1 MILSLIAAL
10 FVLLVAAFWSFQ
22 GVFSAAIMLVE
33 TIVALMVAFGYYE
46 PLAGLVTEYIPEY
59 ANGSALVVL
68 FAGTLTALRLL
79 TDKFIP
85 NNVQFPMPVDRAGG
99 GLLGLLTGLLLIG
112 TTLTGVQMLPLG
124 PAPLGFQRVSFD
136 PPGRRAVWLNPD
148 GFAVGMA
155 SLLSTGRFGGE
166 PLERAHPDLLGELAT
181 TNMGFQVESR
191 RLLPPNSVVVKNY
204 WQVDAIDSVTQ
215 TQQGETWKRDFAK
228 SPPEDSSRKYMIV
241 RLAIDGVAADKTDGT
256 SEPSVVRF
264 TPVQFRLVGKAAEG
278 AVSPVVCASGLSD
291 IFSEKIGA
299 KLDPYR
305 AQRVVKWKA
314 DQRFGLG
321 NDNAAALSKD
331 GKYQIDVAFEVSPDF
346 SPWYVQ
352 FKSNARAEI
361 TPSQMLKKPP
371 PTLEPP
377 KPPPPKK
384 GKKTEED
391 EDEDEAGG
399 ESTKKGD
406 EAAGKK
412 ETAKPSED
420 SEDEE
425 DEEGSSTKTKAKQ
438 PSKKDE
444 SSDEEEDEDSSGDAK
459 PAKAKKATKKDDSE
473 GESDDES
480 SDDESKP
487 AKSKPKA
494 KKPADDDEESGTE
507 EKSDG
512 EQSAAATPKKPKVGD
527 KPAGR
532 TNVASAVEEATGVSS
547 KLPVKIKKSDVPGG
561 ALSGGKL
568 KEGHFVVEGVGGK
581 INKGESVSEFVV
593 PDDLVMVQIGAEKNF
608 AGSTLGQALEFA
620 KQALA
625 QIFVTSEGGD
635 QYFALGVYTAATVNG
650 QRVLELQYWP
660 EKREEMPERALE
672 PARRLTTNLLKTAA
686 NQNDLKMGF
695 LFLVPRGTH
704 LVKFNTTSRNGQAID
719 IDAK

>member
-10 FVLLVAAFWSFQ
+10 FVLLVAAFWAMQ
-22 GVFSAAIMLVE
+22 GLFSSAIMLVE
-33 TIVALMVAFGYYE
+33 TIIALMVAFGYYE
-46 PLAGLVTEYIPEY
+46 PLSGLVTEYIPEY
-59 ANGSALVVL
+59 AQGAALVVL
-68 FAGTLTALRLL
+68 FAGTLTILRVL

-85 NNVQFPMPVDRAGG
+85 GNVQFPMPVDRAGG
-99 GLLGLLTGLLLIG
+99 GLLGLLTGLMLIG

-124 PAPLGFQRVSFD
+124 SAPLGFQRVSFD
-136 PPGRRAVWLNPD
+136 PPGRRSIWLNPD

-166 PLERAHPDLLGELAT
+166 SLERAHPDLLGELAT
-181 TNMGFQVESR
+181 TNTGFQVESR
-191 RLLPPNSVVVKNY
+191 RIVPPNSVAVKNY
-204 WQVDAIDSVTQ
+204 WQVDAIDTVTQ
-215 TQQGETWKRDFAK
+215 TQQGEVWKRDFAK
-228 SPPEDSSRKYMIV
+228 APPEDSSRRYMIV

-256 SEPSVVRF
+256 SEPAVVRF
-264 TPVQFRLVGKAAEG
+264 TPAQFRLVGKAAEG
-278 AVSPVVCASGLSD
+278 AVAPVVTAAGLSD

-299 KLDPYR
+299 KLDPFV

-321 NDNAAALSKD
+321 SDNATALAKD
-331 GKYQIDVAFEVSPDF
+331 GKYQIDVAFEVSPEF
-346 SPWYVQ
+346 SPWYLQ

-361 TPSQMLKKPP
+361 TPGQMLKKPP
-371 PTLEPP
+371 PTLERP
-377 KPPPPKK
+377 KPPPPAKK
-384 GKKTEED
+384 GKKSEDDEEED
-391 EDEDEAGG
+391 EDAGD
-399 ESTKKGD
+399 SSKKGD
-406 EAAGKK
+406 ATESKK
-412 ETAKPSED
+412 GTAKPSAD

-425 DEEGSSTKTKAKQ
+425 AEESAPAKTKSHKPA
-438 PSKKDE
+438 KKDE
-444 SSDEEEDEDSSGDAK
+444 SSDEDEDESSDDSKSTK
-459 PAKAKKATKKDDSE
+459 TKKATKKDESSDE
-473 GESDDES
+473 GDDES
-480 SDDESKP
+480 SGDDEKP

-494 KKPADDDEESGTE
+494 KKPSDDEESSDE

-512 EQSAAATPKKPKVGD
+512 EQAAAAAAAPKPKVGE
-527 KPAGR
+527 KQAGR

-547 KLPVKIKKSDVPGG
+547 KLPVAIKKSDVPSS
-561 ALSGGKL
+561 ALAAGKF
-568 KEGHFVVEGVGGK
+568 KEGHFVIEGVGGK
-581 INKGESVSEFVV
+581 IKKGEAVKEFQV
-593 PDDLVMVQIGAEKNF
+593 PEDMVMVQIGAEKNF

-650 QRVLELQYWP
+650 KRVLELQYWP

-672 PARRLTTNLLKTAA
+672 PAKRLTTNLLKTAA

-695 LFLVPRGTH
+695 LFLVPKGTH